1 MKGSEFNFIRF
12 IEGVNNRFIIPVYQR
27 NYDWKIENCKQL
39 YDDLVKIVKQRK
51 KSHFFGSVVSQN
63 APGKYV
69 NFLIIDGQQRLTTIS
84 LLLLAIYN
92 LINEGAVIPRDERL
106 KERIYEL
113 YLVDKCADKENRIK
127 LRPVKNDR
135 LAYEKLFS
143 EPAEYIRESNLTVN
157 YEFFRDEIKNSELTV
172 DEIFEA
178 IGKLDIINIQL
189 EQDDEPQL
197 IFESLNSTGLDL
209 SESDKIRNYILM
221 GQPLELQ
228 NEYYDK
234 FWNKIEILT
243 QYDASF
249 FIRDYLSVK
258 LQSIP
263 KQKRIYGI
271 FKEFVE
277 SRILKI
283 EELLTDLLEYAKRYS
298 LLLGAKS
305 GIPAL
310 DACIYRLNHLETT
323 VTRPFF
329 LEVLRMYDEN
339 KINQKQVTEVF
350 QIAENYLFRRSIC
363 DLPTNAL
370 NKIFL
375 MLHREIVRYDGT
387 EANYVEKYKFA
398 LLNKREKSRF
408 PDDVEFRAEFS
419 SRQVYLMN
427 RKNKVYMLERLE
439 NFGTIE
445 DKNVYSRCDD
455 GIYSIEHIMP
465 QHLTPAWRR
474 ELGDDAE
481 LIHETWLHRMANLT
495 LTAYNSQ
502 YSNRSFAEKKS
513 IENGFDDSGIRMN
526 MWISKKDKW
535 TLAELEERNE
545 YLAHRALSVWALP
558 ETEFKPAEKQMDSCT
573 LEEEASSL
581 SGRKIARFSFK
592 NTEYP
597 VTSWTEMYQKVLQL
611 LMDMDKSIIMRLAA
625 SEDDMYAKH
634 FCFKEGD
641 LTKYAELGNHVYVW
655 INNNTQTKLSVLDM
669 LFKRYDIEPMD
680 LTFYLRD
687 EKEGDDVDALPRYE
701 RRRKYWTY
709 ALEYLH
715 AAHGDGAFSNVNPT
729 KQNWIN
735 GFVGI
740 SGVCLC
746 CVANR
751 DGARVE
757 LYIGKDNA
765 ETNKRIFDL
774 LYSRRLEIEANMG
787 KKLTWKRNDEVK
799 NSKIEITLGGV
810 SIENEADW
818 PAMAQFHAE
827 WSKKFNDVMVPLI
840 SG

>member
-1 MKGSEFNFIRF
+1 MKGSDFNFIRF
-12 IEGVNNRFIIPVYQR
+12 IDGVNNRFIIPVYQR

-51 KSHFFGSVVSQN
+51 KSHFFGSVVSQK
-63 APGKYV
+63 ATGRYE

-92 LINEGAVIPRDERL
+92 LINEGAVMPRDERL
-106 KERIYEL
+106 KESIEW
-113 YLVDKCADKENRIK
+113 YLVDKEADKENRIK

-157 YEFFRDEIKNSELTV
+157 YEFFRDKIKNSELTV

-178 IGKLDIINIQL
+178 IGKLDIINIKL
-189 EQDDEPQL
+189 DHDDEPQL

-243 QYDASF
+243 QYDTSF

-263 KQKRIYGI
+263 KQKLIYGI

-398 LLNKREKSRF
+398 LLNKREKARF

-502 YSNRSFAEKKS
+502 YSNRSFTEKKS

-573 LEEEASSL
+573 LEEEAASL

-787 KKLTWKRNDEVK
+787 KKLTWNRNDEVK

-818 PAMAQFHAE
+818 PSMAQFHAE